1 MKRRTFISLIGSAA
15 AAWPLA
21 ARAQQPER
29 MRRIGVLVGS
39 VETDLESQARV
50 AAFERG
56 LQTLG
61 WIAGRN
67 VHLDYRFGSAD
78 SELIQKYAAELVG
91 MMPDVI
97 LANSPQVLRALSQRT
112 STIPIVFAL
121 IVDPVG
127 EGFIKSLAQ
136 PGGNITGF
144 TSFEYPLSGKWLE
157 LLKEIAP
164 SVRQVLAINHSEN
177 VTGAG
182 YLRALEGAGS
192 ATGVKLIA
200 AQVRDAAEIE
210 QAIATM
216 ARQSNGGL
224 IILPSALAQVNREMI
239 TKVTAQHRL
248 PAVYP
253 FRYFVATGG
262 LMSYGVDTV
271 DVFLRSASYIDRVLK
286 GEKPAAL
293 AVQQPTKFELTINL
307 KTAKALGLTVPPTL
321 LARADEVIE

>member
-1 MKRRTFISLIGSAA
+1 VKRRTFISLIGSAA

>member
-262 LMSYGVDTV
+262 LTSYGVDTV